1 MPELPEVEVVRR
13 GLMPHLKG
21 KTITGFGHSG
31 KSLRVPI
38 PVEKLD
44 SKLPGST
51 IITVKRRAKYLLF
64 PTQRGD
70 LLIIHLGMTGRLALF
85 NKNSPIAKHDHLF
98 FQLDNNKEL
107 RYNDTRRFGAVYLIS
122 NYSAIDLENTF
133 FSTSG
138 PEPFSDVCTS
148 KYFKAKAKGSSQAV
162 KTFIMNSKVVVGI
175 GNIYANESLFA
186 AKIHP
191 QTPAGRITHRQWQI
205 LVEKIREILRWAI
218 DCGGSTIS
226 DFLNAG
232 GDQGYFQINFS
243 VYNQHGKPC
252 LLCGTPIEKRAI
264 NGRAS
269 YFCPQ
274 CQKKG

>member
-1 MPELPEVEVVRR
+1 MPELPEVEVIRR

-21 KTITGFGHSG
+21 MTITEIRNSG
-31 KSLRVPI
+31 KSLRVPM
-38 PVEKLD
+38 PAELLTT
-44 SKLPGST
+44 KLPGS
-51 IITVKRRAKYLLF
+51 IITDVKRRAKYLLF
-64 PTQRGD
+64 PSDKGD

-85 NKNSPIAKHDHLF
+85 NQGSPVAKHDHLF
-98 FQLDNNKEL
+98 LSLGNGKEL

-122 NYSAIDLENTF
+122 NYLNVDLENTF
-133 FSTSG
+133 FRTSG
-138 PEPFSDVCTS
+138 PEPFSDICTS
-148 KYFKAKAKGSSQAV
+148 SYFKTKAKGSSQAV
-162 KTFIMNSKVVVGI
+162 KTFIMNSKILVGV

-191 QTPAGRITHRQWQI
+191 QTPVGRLTHKQWQLLI
-205 LVEKIREILRWAI
+205 EKIREILRWAI

-232 GDQGYFQINFS
+232 GDQGYFQINFR
-243 VYNQHGKPC
+243 VYGQEAKPC
-252 LLCGTPIEKRAI
+252 YLCQSLIVKRNI

-274 CQKKG
+274 CQRRR